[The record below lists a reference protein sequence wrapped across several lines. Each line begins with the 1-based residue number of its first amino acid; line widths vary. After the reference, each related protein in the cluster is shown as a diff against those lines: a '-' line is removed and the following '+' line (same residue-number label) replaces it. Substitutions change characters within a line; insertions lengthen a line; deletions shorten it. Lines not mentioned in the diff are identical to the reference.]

1 MIKFKYKAGLY
12 PTTMQACYREYN
24 EDMYKNVKD
33 NFLSK
38 FNLEKDPYD
47 AKIENVDNLEFFLN
61 FNSYAIIDKQT
72 NKIVD
77 LAFDNLMDL
86 VWILQ
91 VYNVDGVEFEIPQ
104 SVYKQSEKDFKL
116 LSDRIIVESENKNMA

>member
-1 MIKFKYKAGLY
+1 MIKFKYKSGLY

-38 FNLEKDPYD
+38 FNLENDPYTTQINN
-47 AKIENVDNLEFFLN
+47 IENLEFFLN
-61 FNSYAIIDKQT
+61 FNSYAIIDKTT

-91 VYNVDGVEFEIPQ
+91 IYNIDGVEFEIPQ

-116 LSDRIIVESENKNMA
+116 LSDRIIMESDN